1 MEVRKLRDKA
11 TEAFA
16 KGRFSKAAEFYEDY
30 CKAEPKDFQAR
41 LRLGDAWAKAG
52 QKDRAISAYQF
63 AAQGFAREG
72 FLPRAIAAS
81 KLILELDPKHRGV
94 QQMLADLYARKSA
107 GGNGVPLRAPVRKRV
122 ELPTFTE
129 HMGVSMGPNVAP
141 LELPEE
147 EEAAFAPAPLLKV
160 IVPTPPPEHALPE
173 FSRELPPELE
183 SPVHVPL
190 EVPEAPPQA
199 QASPATDSQAEE
211 ELLVVA
217 GVPLPAAPVAPSVAP
232 VAPVQVQAAPP
243 PAVNLATPPSP
254 APAPREPARVQPS
267 PPAPLVSPPAALKP
281 APREPVRAQL
291 APPTPAMPASFMA
304 GPTVPV
310 SPAVEPPRASEPAA
324 ASMLASPPGLA
335 PRAAAQRPAVA
346 APATPAEPP
355 RPAPPAQPVVA
366 PVAPPAPT
374 LPQED
379 TALELDLGLGTK
391 KLSWTA
397 VSEPLFP
404 TATPTSEPA
413 PSPQAAATPAAATP
427 APASAAPPGLRPR
440 RGSETGTPD
449 MALTPAPGQSAVPRA
464 PAAAFTELEPDT
476 LLHEVE
482 EAAIAGIKQRAA
494 GSPEAAD
501 EVEEEIMLTEEIPA
515 PGSLPNIPLFSDL
528 PQEAFIELFERCPL
542 RRYSQGQRVFDQGS
556 HGNAFYVICEGS
568 VRVLR
573 EDGAQRK
580 ELATLGIG
588 AFFGEMALLSGASR
602 MASVE
607 SATEDT
613 QLLEISAPVL
623 AELSRQ
629 HPQVARALKKFC
641 RERLLSNVM
650 STSALFEPFGKKDR
664 RALVEKFLAREVK
677 KNEIIV
683 RDGEWTD
690 GLYVVLSGEVEARK
704 GDQVLSRLKEGDLF
718 GEISLLSKTPATAT
732 VLATRRTSLLRLP
745 REDFDA
751 LILSHP
757 QILVLVS
764 ELSEQRLRRTE
775 ALTGSPAIAV
785 TAEELLV

>member
-16 KGRFSKAAEFYEDY
+16 KGRFSRAAEFYEDY

-41 LRLGDAWAKAG
+41 LRQGDAWAKAG

-81 KLILELDPKHRGV
+81 KLILELDPAHRGV

-107 GGNGVPLRAPVRKRV
+107 GGNGAAQRAPARKV
-122 ELPTFTE
+122 ELPSFTE

-147 EEAAFAPAPLLKV
+147 DEEAA
-160 IVPTPPPEHALPE
+160 
-173 FSRELPPELE
+173 
-183 SPVHVPL
+183 PVQP
-190 EVPEAPPQA
+190 PPQA
-199 QASPATDSQAEE
+199 HASPAVEPREEE
-211 ELLVVA
+211 ELLVVQ
-217 GVPLPAAPVAPSVAP
+217 GVPLPPTPVAPGV
-232 VAPVQVQAAPP
+232 
-243 PAVNLATPPSP
+243 
-254 APAPREPARVQPS
+254 
-267 PPAPLVSPPAALKP
+267 VSPPAALKP

-291 APPTPAMPASFMA
+291 PPPTPAVPASFA
-304 GPTVPV
+304 TGPTAREPARTQPLPPAPAAPASPV
-310 SPAVEPPRASEPAA
+310 VDPPRPSEPAA
-324 ASMLASPPGLA
+324 APVMTTPPGLA
-335 PRAAAQRPAVA
+335 PRAAAQRPSVAVPVA
-346 APATPAEPP
+346 PAEPP
-355 RPAPPAQPVVA
+355 RPAPPAQPVAA
-366 PVAPPAPT
+366 PAALSAPT
-374 LPQED
+374 ASQEE
-379 TALELDLGLGTK
+379 TALEVDLGRGVK

-397 VSEPLFP
+397 VGEPLFP
-404 TATPTSEPA
+404 TAAPASES
-413 PSPQAAATPAAATP
+413 SPP

-440 RGSETGTPD
+440 RATEAGGPD
-449 MALTPAPGQSAVPRA
+449 MALTPAPGQSAVPR
-464 PAAAFTELEPDT
+464 PPSSAFTELELEADT
-476 LLHEVE
+476 LLHAVE

-494 GSPEAAD
+494 ASSESVD
-501 EVEEEIMLTEEIPA
+501 EEDEEIILTEEVPA

-528 PQEAFIELFERCPL
+528 PQDAFIELFERCPL
-542 RRYSQGQRVFDQGS
+542 RRYAVGQRVFDQGS
-556 HGNAFYVICEGS
+556 HGDAFYVICEGS
-568 VRVLR
+568 VRVVR
-573 EDGAQRK
+573 EEGRQRK
-580 ELATLGIG
+580 ELATLGSG

-607 SATEDT
+607 SAAEDT
-613 QLLEISAPVL
+613 QLLEISAPLL

-650 STSALFEPFGKKDR
+650 STSALFEPFGRKDR
-664 RALVEKFLAREVK
+664 RALVEKFRAREVK
-677 KNEIIV
+677 RNEIIV
-683 RDGEWTD
+683 REGERTD

-704 GDQVLSRLKEGDLF
+704 GDQVLSRLKEGELF

-775 ALTGSPAIAV
+775 ALTGSPALELR
-785 TAEELLV
+785 AEELLV